1 MCNRV
6 LNMHTSLQPQ
16 CGFHAERDHRRAH
29 NVNCDTTQ
37 RRDGRTQMSQ
47 CPNQVDAQGMWC
59 DDHGSTGQSSQ
70 SRGAQSH
77 ERLGCGSGH
86 VTSVRCGRVSHSKQQ
101 AASRERC
108 LRMRGRD
115 DGSTD
120 NSSATTSSPSAVGL
134 SQGTTVGTQGDGR
147 HEHHGSQKRVGCAH
161 GSAHALRTTT
171 AKHHC
176 TTTHG
181 DTWWHACTRT

>member
-1 MCNRV
+1 
-6 LNMHTSLQPQ
+6 
-16 CGFHAERDHRRAH
+16 
-29 NVNCDTTQ
+29 
-37 RRDGRTQMSQ
+37 MSQ
-47 CPNQVDAQGMWC
+47 CSNQVDAQGMWC

-120 NSSATTSSPSAVGL
+120 NSTATTSSPSAVGL